1 MHQQSPIRWNE
12 TVLVYA
18 TIWSQVNFCNCTIS
32 TNIVHEFCFRW
43 VVVVQHSNFTGLF
56 NIQISL
62 GCESTLILHH
72 SNVLFEFSFHWVVQ
86 HIYDT
91 CHWVV
96 VNQFSLINLD
106 DAIIFR
112 PTVWNQVLVLRH
124 FRKNVMFELSFHWVV
139 DYFTG
144 LFIDFSASCHWVVH
158 QPFSEHCSNR
168 KQHTSHK
175 I

>member
-1 MHQQSPIRWNE
+1 MALYSF
-12 TVLVYA
+12 L
-18 TIWSQVNFCNCTIS
+18 
-32 TNIVHEFCFRW
+32 
-43 VVVVQHSNFTGLF
+43 SN
-56 NIQISL
+56 SL
-62 GCESTLILHH
+62 EARYLLND
-72 SNVLFEFSFHWVVQ
+72 SNVLCEFSFHWVAQ

-158 QPFSEHCSNR
+158 QLFPVH
-168 KQHTSHK
+168 
-175 I
+175 